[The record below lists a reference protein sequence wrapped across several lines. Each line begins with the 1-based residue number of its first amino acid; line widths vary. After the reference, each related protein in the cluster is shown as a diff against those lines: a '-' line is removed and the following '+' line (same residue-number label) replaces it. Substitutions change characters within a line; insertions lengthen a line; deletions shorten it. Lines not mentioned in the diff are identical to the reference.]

1 MARRANG
8 EGSISFDKK
17 NNRYIWKLKYTD
29 NTGQKHEKYLTDKSK
44 KVLAQKID
52 NYKQQGVVNI
62 SQDIKLGEWTDTWLK
77 AIKPTIKI
85 STYDYY
91 SMFVNNY
98 INPDLGNQKLK
109 DLTTL
114 KIQEFLNSM
123 IGKQGVKGKA
133 LSETTINGMRRTLKS
148 CLEYAAK
155 NGLIKYNPA
164 SGTKRLKNLK
174 QEIYVLSQEQ
184 VKTLLAT
191 AARQEY
197 IYTGVKQ
204 TFEEDAGK
212 EYLRKCYYN
221 AIALDIASGLRI
233 GELFALTWND
243 ISFENM
249 TIFVRNNLQ
258 SRSNGREIG
267 SLKTLKS
274 KRIIHID
281 AKTMELLK
289 VWQKYQN
296 EYAAK
301 YQSIYKNELKLVF
314 TNSWGNMY
322 NHTNFYRRYWKK
334 LVKAAG
340 LPENFNFHG
349 LRHTHATLLLLAGE
363 NIKAVS
369 ERLGHSSV
377 STTLNIYYNLVPNL
391 QQHAADTFAK
401 LNLI

>member
-17 NNRYIWKLKYTD
+17 NNRYVWKLKYTD
-29 NTGQKHEKYLTDKSK
+29 DTGQKHEKYLTDKSK

-52 NYKQQGVVNI
+52 NYKQQGGINI
-62 SQDIKLGEWTDTWLK
+62 SQDIKLGEWTDTWLN

-91 SMFVNNY
+91 SMFIRNY

-114 KIQEFLNSM
+114 RIQEFLNSM
-123 IGKQGVKGKA
+123 IGKQGIKGKA

-164 SGTKRLKNLK
+164 AGTKRLKNLK

-191 AARQEY
+191 AASREY
-197 IYTGVKQ
+197 IFTGVKQ

-233 GELFALTWND
+233 GELFALT
-243 ISFENM
+243 
-249 TIFVRNNLQ
+249 
-258 SRSNGREIG
+258 
-267 SLKTLKS
+267 
-274 KRIIHID
+274 
-281 AKTMELLK
+281 
-289 VWQKYQN
+289 
-296 EYAAK
+296 
-301 YQSIYKNELKLVF
+301 
-314 TNSWGNMY
+314 
-322 NHTNFYRRYWKK
+322 
-334 LVKAAG
+334 
-340 LPENFNFHG
+340 
-349 LRHTHATLLLLAGE
+349 
-363 NIKAVS
+363 
-369 ERLGHSSV
+369 
-377 STTLNIYYNLVPNL
+377 
-391 QQHAADTFAK
+391 
-401 LNLI
+401 